1 MTKVAIV
8 VEGGI
13 VQKVLAN
20 TNDIEITVLDWDSE
34 DEDELDMLNEMEQKI
49 VTDSTLIQ
57 VY

>member
-1 MTKVAIV
+1 MNKVVIE

-13 VQKVLAN
+13 VQKVLAD

>member
-1 MTKVAIV
+1 MTKVVIV